1 MPFDLS
7 TAQPAQPQ
15 SSGGFDLSTAQP
27 IQQQEQPQT
36 LLERFKANQQARQT
50 ESLKQTLADESW
62 LGRNLAGI
70 GSAAAKTYY
79 GGKQLLQGG
88 TLSPEDQSAVKDWS
102 TIESAAPVGAIAGN
116 MGMLALPGTALSKIP
131 LAAGVGKAILAPA
144 TALQAAGVG
153 AGYSA
158 LQPTEQQGI
167 EGLKQ
172 RGIEALKGGAA
183 GVAGYGL
190 AKGAGKILNPTV
202 SPAVQ
207 LLQNEGIPTTFG
219 QTLGGRTRV
228 TEGKL
233 TSTPIL
239 GDLIA
244 SQQGK
249 GIDALNVAAYNR
261 ALSPIGEKSSGKVGF
276 EGVEEVHK
284 KLSEKYADIA
294 GKMHFNPDG
303 QFGADLSKIRTMV
316 DELPPES
323 ASMYDKML
331 NRIVASRATPQGTMS
346 GETLKSVES
355 EITKEVSS
363 LRSGAPS
370 YAEKKIA
377 DALEA
382 AQSAMRENLARQNPK
397 WAEELKNVNQGW
409 ANYAIIRDAAS
420 TATGRKGGAF
430 TPANLASAV
439 SSNAKKQGGMAAG
452 KGIISEGKATMQDLS
467 SAAENVLAPAYP
479 DSGTAGRILPWAAG
493 MAGAGG
499 SVATGTAA
507 PLAALGGLAMTPYL
521 SNKLTNAILTKRP
534 ELLRAA
540 GNKLSELAP
549 YGALAGTAAAQ

>member
-1 MPFDLS
+1 MSFDLS
-7 TAQPAQPQ
+7 TARPVEAPQ
-15 SSGGFDLSTAQP
+15 ASGGFDLSTAQP
-27 IQQQEQPQT
+27 VQQTPQT
-36 LLERFKANQQARQT
+36 LLERFKANRAAQDEA
-50 ESLKQTLADESW
+50 LKQTLAEESW
-62 LGRNLAGI
+62 LGRQAAGM
-70 GSAAAKTYY
+70 GSAVAKTYY

-88 TLSPEDQSAVKDWS
+88 TLSPEDQQAVRDWS
-102 TIESAAPVGAIAGN
+102 TIEQSAPVGSIAGN
-116 MGMLALPGTALSKIP
+116 VGMLALPGAALAKIP
-131 LAAGVGKAILAPA
+131 KAAGVGAAILAPK

-158 LQPTEQQGI
+158 LQPTETQGVA
-167 EGLKQ
+167 GLQ
-172 RGIEALKGGAA
+172 DRGLEALKGGAA
-183 GVAGYGL
+183 GAAGYGV
-190 AKGAGKILNPTV
+190 AKGIGRMLSPKTNPE
-202 SPAVQ
+202 VQ
-207 LLQNEGIPTTFG
+207 LLQDEGIPTTLG

-228 TEGKL
+228 SESKL

-284 KLSEKYADIA
+284 KLSDRYAELA
-294 GKMHFNPDG
+294 SKMNFKPDG
-303 QFGADLSKIRTMV
+303 QFSADLTKIRSMV
-316 DELPPES
+316 DELPEES
-323 ASMYDKML
+323 AKMYDKML
-331 NRIVASRATPQGTMS
+331 NRIVANRATPQGNMS

-382 AQSAMRENLARQNPK
+382 AQAAMRENLARQNPK

-452 KGIISEGKATMQDLS
+452 KGRISEGRATMQDLS

-479 DSGTAGRILPWAAG
+479 DSGTAGRVLPWAAG
-493 MAGAGG
+493 LAGAGG
-499 SVATGTAA
+499 GVAAGAGV
-507 PLAALGGLAMTPYL
+507 PLAVMGGLAMTPYL
-521 SNKLTNAILTKRP
+521 SNKVTNAILTKRP
-534 ELLRAA
+534 ELLRSA
-540 GNKLSELAP
+540 GNKLAELAP
-549 YGALAGTAAAQ
+549 YGALAGIGAAQ